1 MTPTL
6 ISLARALLASL
17 AALALATPL
26 AYGANVQIT
35 VSNADGRP
43 ATDTV
48 VLVQPTASWPAR
60 PLPPTAVVEQRDIR
74 FVPFVTVV
82 HVGGAVRFVNLD
94 SFDHHVRSQPGGP
107 LGSVAPAKEFEFR
120 LTPARKGNNTSA
132 DLRMDVAGT
141 VLIGCHLH
149 NSMRGHLFV
158 SPTPWFAV
166 TDAQGQV
173 RIEGVP
179 DGQAEVK
186 LWHPDQLTDQPA
198 QRVQLAG
205 TLAVQGK
212 LNFSPRKRTPPPPP
226 REAPKYE

>member
-1 MTPTL
+1 MRGMTHTL
-6 ISLARALLASL
+6 LPRCLAV
-17 AALALATPL
+17 LALAAPL
-26 AYGANVQIT
+26 AHAATVQVT
-35 VSNADGRP
+35 VSGADGRP

-48 VLVQPTASWPAR
+48 VLVQPTASWPTQ

-82 HVGGAVRFVNLD
+82 PVGGAVRFVNLD
-94 SFDHHVRSQPGGP
+94 RFDHHVRSQPGGP
-107 LGSVAPAKEFEFR
+107 LGSVAPARDFDLR
-120 LTPARKGNNTSA
+120 LPPARKGNNTSA

-141 VLIGCHLH
+141 VLVGCHLH

-166 TDAQGQV
+166 TDAQGRV

-212 LNFSPRKRTPPPPP
+212 LNFSPRTRTPPTPP